1 MDVSNVKLDVS
12 FNQLP
17 DVGNNTPAY
26 EKYRWNILQNA
37 KKNGATAQTTSLYYE
52 FYLGHAPT
60 QDISISSSGLSVSTT
75 APTLPGANYFGLK
88 NPSITTTG
96 HQPKV
101 NVSYTLNNLNPFWAP
116 LSDPFTVFKFYI
128 DPR

>member
-1 MDVSNVKLDVS
+1 MLSSAIIDASTNYQFGWAGNSNDQSQTIASPPFSLTTSTVKDLDLSSNKTGYYLGVDVSNVKLDVS

-26 EKYRWNILQNA
+26 EKYRWKILQNA

-60 QDISISSSGLSVSTT
+60 QDISI
-75 APTLPGANYFGLK
+75 
-88 NPSITTTG
+88 
-96 HQPKV
+96 
-101 NVSYTLNNLNPFWAP
+101 
-116 LSDPFTVFKFYI
+116 
-128 DPR
+128 

>member
-1 MDVSNVKLDVS
+1 MLSSPLFDASTNYQFGWAGNSNDQSQTIASPPFSLTTSTVKDLDLSSNKTGYYLGVDVSNVKLDVS

-60 QDISISSSGLSVSTT
+60 QDISI
-75 APTLPGANYFGLK
+75 
-88 NPSITTTG
+88 
-96 HQPKV
+96 
-101 NVSYTLNNLNPFWAP
+101 
-116 LSDPFTVFKFYI
+116 
-128 DPR
+128 